1 VPGTELCTSLNYAG
15 GIAGDGFQVTV
26 SNCYNIGPVS
36 ASGGTNNYAGGIAG
50 YNSGNVK
57 NCYWLESIATAG
69 VGEGNVDPLNCS
81 SFTPGQGRGT
91 SKDFTY
97 VIGNTT
103 NTGTLLDALNEWVGL
118 NNGGT
123 PDFLHWSQPHISYNQ
138 GYPVLGDAP
147 PAPPAPPSPSLTVP
161 IRGSGQSVYTPVST
175 SGTTVTVQAPYLPSL
190 ENIASAAAEAKE
202 SVVIDFSSL
211 KDSYDTVLVHRSIL
225 STVAESAAL
234 GLGWSC
240 PMVSK

>member
-1 VPGTELCTSLNYAG
+1 MSNCYNIGPVSATGVASLNYAG
-15 GIAGDGFQVTV
+15 GIAGDGSQGTV
-26 SNCYNIGPVS
+26 SNCY
-36 ASGGTNNYAGGIAG
+36 
-50 YNSGNVK
+50 
-57 NCYWLESIATAG
+57 WLDSIATAG

-138 GYPVLGDAP
+138 GHPVLGDAP
-147 PAPPAPPSPSLTVP
+147 PAPPAPDPDPSLTVP
-161 IRGSGQSVYTPVST
+161 IRGGGQSVYAPVST